1 MRGVNVIARFLKRS
15 SARLALTI
23 GVVTVLTAL
32 AAVGAASPAG
42 GGAVVRPLPFLRIA
56 AGGTTLSFP
65 PDTNWCIANLGI
77 RCYRPAQLQKAYD
90 LAPLFA
96 GGVTGKGETIVIV
109 DSFGSPTI
117 KSDLAI
123 FDQTFGLPD
132 PPSLRVYQPAG
143 KVPAFDP
150 TNEDMVGWAE
160 ETTLDVEW
168 SHVMAPGANIVLL
181 ETPVSETEGV
191 QGFPQIVAAENWALD
206 HNIGDVISMSF
217 GATEQTFPSKA
228 SILGLRSAFIN
239 AHARDVALVSSSGD
253 TGSTDYE
260 LNLTD
265 LYPYQV
271 TSWPPSDPLVTSIG
285 GTQLI
290 LDENGNRLQP
300 DVVWNDGYGAS
311 GGGLSTVFPRPDFQN
326 DVAGVVDH
334 RRGVPDISM
343 SAAVDGGVIVYYT
356 FANAGYHIFG
366 GTSES
371 APEFA
376 GIVTL
381 ADQYAGHRIA
391 DLNASLYRLDYQ
403 HGLVDVTVGNNDIGP
418 FTNSDGNTYDVPGFS
433 AGPGYDLASGLGT
446 IDGALFVPAL
456 AGKPKAPTIPV
467 FPPYTGHPRKHLT
480 QIAPLHAPPRR

>member
-1 MRGVNVIARFLKRS
+1 MKVIVKRS
-15 SARLALTI
+15 KRSQARLALAI
-23 GVVTVLTAL
+23 GAVILL
-32 AAVGAASPAG
+32 AALISAVSVSPAR
-42 GGAVVRPLPFLRIA
+42 GGAVTRPVPLLRIA
-56 AGGTTLSFP
+56 ARGTTLSFP
-65 PDTNWCIANLGI
+65 PDTDWCVEQLGI
-77 RCYRPAQLQKAYD
+77 RCYQPAQLQKAYD

-117 KSDLAI
+117 KSDLAT

-143 KVPAFDP
+143 AVPAFDP
-150 TNEDMVGWAE
+150 TNDDMVGWAE

-191 QGFPQIVAAENWALD
+191 QGFPEIVKAENWALN

-239 AHARDVALVSSSGD
+239 AHARHVAVVSSSGD
-253 TGSTDYE
+253 AGSTDYE
-260 LNLTD
+260 LNLND

-271 TSWPPSDPLVTSIG
+271 TSWPTSDPLVTSIG
-285 GTQLI
+285 GTQLT

-300 DVVWNDGYGAS
+300 DVVWNDGYGAG
-311 GGGLSTVFPRPDFQN
+311 GGGLSTVFRRPAFQ
-326 DVAGVVDH
+326 AGLGAVVDH

-343 SAAVDGGVIVYYT
+343 SAAVDGGVVVYYT

-376 GIVTL
+376 GIVAL
-381 ADQYAGHRIA
+381 ADQYGGRRIN
-391 DLNASLYRLDYQ
+391 DLNAKLYELDYR
-403 HGLVDVTVGNNDIGP
+403 HGLVDVTVGDNYIGP
-418 FTNSDGNTYDVPGFS
+418 FTNSDGVTYDVPGFS

-456 AGKPKAPTIPV
+456 AGRPKAPRMPV
-467 FPPYTGHPRKHLT
+467 LLPYSGRAQRHVMR
-480 QIAPLHAPPRR
+480 QIGLLHAPPRR